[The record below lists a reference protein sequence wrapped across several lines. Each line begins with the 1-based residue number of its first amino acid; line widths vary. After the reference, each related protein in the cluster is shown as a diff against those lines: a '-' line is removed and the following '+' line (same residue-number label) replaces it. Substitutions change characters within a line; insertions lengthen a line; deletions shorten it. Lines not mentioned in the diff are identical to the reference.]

1 MQIKLLIPLLLSLPF
16 LSSAEDTLR
25 VRSGLRSANVY
36 FGYGAELTHEG
47 RVRLENGS
55 RLILL
60 EGISTSV
67 DPNSLQVN
75 LPEGIA
81 LLSQQ
86 FRVYQPAV
94 PPSKYQKQIEA
105 LLDSN
110 RQLTKDIAR
119 FQNLISIDQE
129 ILNKTGL
136 LIESSLNGKSDR
148 PVLAADILR
157 MLEVYTA
164 RIEKAKLSIFQHQTA
179 VEKIQQSIQENLK
192 KIQQWSLQQAV
203 PLEPQGQLLLQV
215 VSERTD
221 DFSIQVSYY
230 TPQAGW
236 TANYDLRVNSK
247 ENKMKLVYKASLTQ
261 TTGIP
266 WKQVKLTLSTGTPNF
281 GVEAPILAP
290 WYLQLYV
297 PALYKD
303 AQARSVNGNRNVI
316 QSMQGSGVLSDQLV
330 REENADQ
337 YRLAPAPYSVD
348 PSTLGNYT
356 TLQQGQLNT
365 SYEISIPYD
374 VPSDGQIQQVNIQ
387 ERLVDAGLKNYSV
400 PKLDQ
405 EAYLMAELA
414 NWQNLDLIPGFAN
427 IIMDNTYIG
436 KTQIDPQNTADTLN
450 LSLGRDKRIVVK
462 RTQVRESAPS
472 KSGGGMQKQL
482 FTYEITVKN
491 NKVTPVQM
499 LLKDQHPLSAVKEI
513 EVSLEESGDA
523 EVNPE
528 TGVLTWKVDLKPG
541 ESKSYRFVYSVKHP
555 RDKRIVN
562 L

>member
-1 MQIKLLIPLLLSLPF
+1 MKLLLPLFISLPF

-25 VRSGLRSANVY
+25 VRSALRSANVY

-75 LPEGIA
+75 LPEGVA

-86 FRVYQPAV
+86 FRVYHPAV

-110 RQLTKDIAR
+110 RQLAKDIAR

-136 LIESSLNGKSDR
+136 LIESSLHDKSDR
-148 PVLAADILR
+148 PILAADILR
-157 MLEVYTA
+157 MLDVYTA

-179 VEKIQQSIQENLK
+179 VEKIQHSIQENLK

-203 PLEPQGQLLLQV
+203 PLEPQGQLILQV

-221 DFSIQVSYY
+221 DYPIQVSYY
-230 TPQAGW
+230 TPHAGW

-261 TTGIP
+261 TTGIS

-281 GVEAPILAP
+281 GVEAPILAT
-290 WYLQLYV
+290 WHLQLYV
-297 PALYKD
+297 PALYKE
-303 AQARSVNGNRNVI
+303 AQARSINGNKNVI
-316 QSMQGSGVLSDQLV
+316 QSMQGSGVLTDQLV
-330 REENADQ
+330 RDENADQ
-337 YRLAPAPYSVD
+337 YRLAPPPYSVD

-365 SYEISIPYD
+365 SYEISLPYD
-374 VPSDGQIQQVNIQ
+374 VPGDGQIQQVNIQ

-414 NWQNLDLIPGFAN
+414 NWQQLDLIPGSAN

-436 KTQIDPQNTADTLN
+436 KTQIDPHNTADTLN
-450 LSLGRDKRIVVK
+450 LSLGRDKRIAVK

-472 KSGGGMQKQL
+472 KSGAGTQKQL

-491 NKVTPVQM
+491 NKVTPVQL

-513 EVSLEESGDA
+513 EVTLEESGDA
-523 EVNPE
+523 EVNSE
-528 TGVLTWKVDLKPG
+528 TGVLTWKVELKPG
-541 ESKSYRFVYSVKHP
+541 ESKTYRFVYSVKHP